1 MFHISAIYVHNYLHN
16 VNNSAIYVH
25 NFEYTPKGLLN
36 VLLTFIDTLN
46 GSPRGQKTI
55 SYQWDENVPLSVECL
70 TICEHFLMKNYPPPQ
85 KRHEKLAYT
94 SSDCLHDYEF

>member
-1 MFHISAIYVHNYLHN
+1 MFHI
-16 VNNSAIYVH
+16 SAIYVH

-70 TICEHFLMKNYPPPQ
+70 TICEHFLMMNYPPPQ

-94 SSDCLHDYEF
+94 SSDCLHDYEC